1 MGPHHGARQAAVV
14 PQHPDVLRVVRAR
27 LEGVVPPP
35 RAGDVGGAPAGR
47 VGEPLLG
54 AAAAHHHALPA
65 ARPDRLFG
73 ECVHHQQPR
82 AEVHRAAGA
91 RPQPGARRLD
101 CDGAAHLRAL
111 AGRRPDQPAV
121 AARRAEADHVQHDR
135 TRPGAGAARAAP
147 HRQRRARGPLG
158 AARQLPPD
166 DVVARR
172 ARQDH
177 RGYAGAPAAPAV
189 PLVAVVGAA
198 RLLPDRHPAES
209 REDDHRA
216 AQGPQGEHDAVD
228 QQHERPE
235 VQRVRQALQVQEAAL
250 RHVLVPRRAR
260 RPAQVP
266 QFGVEYP
273 VRFQRCRFRGVRAV
287 LAAVPR
293 RVR

>member
-177 RGYAGAPAAPAV
+177 RGHAGAPAAPAV

-198 RLLPDRHPAES
+198 RLLPDRHPAG
-209 REDDHRA
+209 A
-216 AQGPQGEHDAVD
+216 ACLERSTLSTTLDSTSHQCKHCSFRPRPMPHTLARTLTQCGLLVTAPQACA
-228 QQHERPE
+228 PC
-235 VQRVRQALQVQEAAL
+235 VRS
-250 RHVLVPRRAR
+250 
-260 RPAQVP
+260 
-266 QFGVEYP
+266 
-273 VRFQRCRFRGVRAV
+273 
-287 LAAVPR
+287 
-293 RVR
+293 